1 MPFKAHYFQ
10 MVSDPSLPIYRWY
23 TYTLFS
29 TFYQHLSTPL
39 QNGCKDAGN
48 QSETMY
54 QDGKIFLIFLLKI
67 FLILLLAEAE
77 PIQAKHCNGEI
88 LAKEICIP
96 KKYVDGIQ
104 NCPNSPPNNRIMAK
118 MGNVQVIEVD
128 DRFTVFDF

>member
-1 MPFKAHYFQ
+1 MPFKTHFQNGAWLFTTYLSGILTLSSLHFISTLVLHYK
-10 MVSDPSLPIYRWY
+10 
-23 TYTLFS
+23 
-29 TFYQHLSTPL
+29 

-128 DRFTVFDF
+128 DRSTVFDF